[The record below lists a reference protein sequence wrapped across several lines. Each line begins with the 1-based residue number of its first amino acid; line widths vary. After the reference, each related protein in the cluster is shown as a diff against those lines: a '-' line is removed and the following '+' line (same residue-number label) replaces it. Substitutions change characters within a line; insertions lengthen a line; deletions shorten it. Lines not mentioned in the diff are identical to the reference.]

1 MTRDLPD
8 QDTELLHV
16 KKSGCE
22 KVQVSALATN
32 IYELMLPLSDLVS
45 LILVPLGQGNKSWL
59 LLSEEPLHI
68 PVMDYWALQKCK

>member
-8 QDTELLHV
+8 RDAELLRV

-22 KVQVSALATN
+22 KERAHGSALVTI

-45 LILVPLGQGNKSWL
+45 LILVPLGQGNQS
-59 LLSEEPLHI
+59 
-68 PVMDYWALQKCK
+68 